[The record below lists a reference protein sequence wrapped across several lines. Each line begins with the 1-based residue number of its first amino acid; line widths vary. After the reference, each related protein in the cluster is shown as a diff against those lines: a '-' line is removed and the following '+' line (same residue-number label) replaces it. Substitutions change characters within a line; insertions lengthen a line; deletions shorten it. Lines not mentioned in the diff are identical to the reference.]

1 MTPDLATLCDMTVEA
16 LLLLNETSA
25 AAGQYYARL
34 QRLDVCATTATRFI
48 RAAEKGEPMKGQ
60 YEDLQV
66 GRELRAA
73 LDNAKASLTLLQRG
87 DL

>member
-1 MTPDLATLCDMTVEA
+1 MTPNVEELRGLTVEA
-16 LLLLNETSA
+16 LLLLNETSV
-25 AAGQYYARL
+25 AAGQYYTRL
-34 QRLDVCATTATRFI
+34 QRLDVCAATAARFI
-48 RAAEKGEPMKGQ
+48 RASEKGEPMKGQ

>member
-1 MTPDLATLCDMTVEA
+1 MTPDLAVLRAMTVEA
-16 LLLLNETSA
+16 LLLLNDTSV
-25 AAGQYYARL
+25 AAGQFYARL
-34 QRLDVCATTATRFI
+34 QRLDVCATTAARFI
-48 RAAEKGEPMKGQ
+48 RASERGEQMKGQ